1 MLRVFSSKKKFLVS
15 LFMVSILMFM
25 NFGNIAWAQNKRV
38 VSFGANL
45 SEPQRKQVAELVG
58 LSYPLPADVQAINI
72 TNAQERQYLKGLVPE
87 NIIGT
92 KAISSALVEVTEP
105 GTGIIAFSKN
115 ITWVTN
121 QMFISALATAGVKDA
136 RVTAVA
142 PFNVSGTAALT
153 GIINAF
159 EKASG
164 QNISEQNKKVANQEL
179 VQMGELGEAINDK
192 EKAAQLISMIKEQVI
207 QQGIKD
213 PAQIQQIIVNVAGDL
228 NVNLTDRQISDITK
242 LMEQISKLDINIAD
256 LKGQVESLRQQWGD
270 LLGKNEQVQGI
281 LQQILAAINNFFERI
296 MAALGLA

>member
-1 MLRVFSSKKKFLVS
+1 MSRLFRSKKKMLAS
-15 LFMVSILMFM
+15 LIMVALLTVI
-25 NFGNIAWAQNKRV
+25 NCGNMAWAQNKRV

-58 LSYPLPADVQAINI
+58 LNYPLPSDIQAITI
-72 TNAQERQYLKGLVPE
+72 TNAQERQYLKGLVPDE
-87 NIIGT
+87 VIGT

-105 GTGIIAFSKN
+105 GSGIIAFSKN

-142 PFNVSGTAALT
+142 PFKVSGTAALT
-153 GIINAF
+153 GIISAF
-159 EKASG
+159 EQASG

-179 VQMGELGEAINDK
+179 IQMGQLGEAINDK

-213 PAQIQQIIVNVAGDL
+213 PTQIRQIIVNVAGDL
-228 NVNLTDRQISDITK
+228 NINLNDQQIADITK
-242 LMEQISKLDINIAD
+242 LMEQITKLDINIAD
-256 LKGQVESLRQQWGD
+256 LRGQVESLRQQWGD
-270 LLGKNEQVQGI
+270 LVQKNEQVQGI
-281 LQQILAAINNFFERI
+281 LQQILTAINDFFNRI
-296 MAALGLA
+296 LAALGLA